1 MQRKEEELFLAL
13 CQFNKEQM
21 DDALLEYAS
30 PCVLGHLFFNRM
42 QGVAYGVLQKKGM
55 LGSVSREFRNSIREA
70 YERNV
75 EKNGSFLLCIEYLK
89 ERLRKFDGKYALLK
103 GAYLCHFYPEGYRT
117 SNDIDILVMPETVT
131 EIGLILLD
139 AGFKQGN
146 IRNGV
151 FVPASRKE
159 IIESK
164 MMRGET
170 VPYIKEINLPG
181 MRYLEVDINF
191 SLDYKNSGG
200 QLVNSFLERNK
211 LRNNKSIEIQTL
223 EESDFFIHLCCHL
236 HKETTTLPWVEMK
249 RDMTMYKYGD
259 IYLLLEEMSNQ
270 KINDVFER
278 ASGLGLDKICAFSII
293 QTAELF
299 DVNNVYAIELA
310 NSKLNFDHEFLHQ
323 VIEPKEKKIF
333 TYYEKDIRKRFFAD
347 NRKELLK
354 EVEKI

>member
-1 MQRKEEELFLAL
+1 
-13 CQFNKEQM
+13 
-21 DDALLEYAS
+21 
-30 PCVLGHLFFNRM
+30 
-42 QGVAYGVLQKKGM
+42 
-55 LGSVSREFRNSIREA
+55 
-70 YERNV
+70 
-75 EKNGSFLLCIEYLK
+75 
-89 ERLRKFDGKYALLK
+89 
-103 GAYLCHFYPEGYRT
+103 
-117 SNDIDILVMPETVT
+117 
-131 EIGLILLD
+131 
-139 AGFKQGN
+139 
-146 IRNGV
+146 
-151 FVPASRKE
+151 
-159 IIESK
+159 
-164 MMRGET
+164 
-170 VPYIKEINLPG
+170 
-181 MRYLEVDINF
+181 
-191 SLDYKNSGG
+191 
-200 QLVNSFLERNK
+200 
-211 LRNNKSIEIQTL
+211 
-223 EESDFFIHLCCHL
+223 
-236 HKETTTLPWVEMK
+236 MK